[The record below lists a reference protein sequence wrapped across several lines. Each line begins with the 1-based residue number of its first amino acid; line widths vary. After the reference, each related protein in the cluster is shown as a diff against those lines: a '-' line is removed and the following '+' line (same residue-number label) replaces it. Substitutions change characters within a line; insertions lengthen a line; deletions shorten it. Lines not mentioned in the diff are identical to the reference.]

1 MQTIGQKLS
10 PILKEI
16 EDTLW
21 QHEFTLGTQ
30 FQYEDGAIKSS
41 CKILMSVIMDK
52 MWDLQQG
59 ENIDFEDRVNMAQ
72 KLGEDLRKLIKTYT
86 GLDTHDFYKQ

>member
-21 QHEFTLGTQ
+21 EYEFNAPNMPPN
-30 FQYEDGAIKSS
+30 YDNDAIKSS
-41 CKILMSVIMDK
+41 CKILISVMMDK
-52 MWDLQQG
+52 MWNLQHNENMDL
-59 ENIDFEDRVNMAQ
+59 EDRINMTQ
-72 KLGEDLRKLIKTYT
+72 KLGEEVRSLVKTYT
-86 GLDTHDFYKQ
+86 GLDTHDFYK